1 MNPFP
6 NILVHKMN
14 TRKLTNIN
22 YIECNNSSVFMD
34 TLKYNCKN
42 YSTFKGYHNGVPI
55 FTDMRRYTLKYI
67 LNKYHLL

>member
-1 MNPFP
+1 MN
-6 NILVHKMN
+6 NK
-14 TRKLTNIN
+14 KLININ
-22 YIECNNSSVFMD
+22 YVECNNNSVSVD
-34 TLKYNCKN
+34 IPKHDWEN